1 MSMVSVTDYFTGL
14 EQRAA
19 VRASPRRRPRRS
31 WDEIMN
37 DPIVRRALARGGRPL
52 TTAAR
57 TSSAPAAPARPR
69 WQLEPPPRQTK
80 PRWLLPM
87 PPEPVEIRSETA
99 SPVTIDLSGRSWRTL
114 RDLARESSDGKETG
128 GFFFGPQ
135 FRGWHQRADVR
146 WVTRA
151 VKERAPGTAKLDIA
165 AVAAEKVELRR
176 SGADG
181 VDEQGFWHT
190 HPDSGNGTP
199 SPADLTVLLNAHDF
213 LKRPYVGLILTCR
226 ESDPRWNNPTVH
238 AWIVRRDGPLNRP
251 VCERALVT
259 TN

>member
-1 MSMVSVTDYFTGL
+1 MSMVSVTDYFADADVQA
-14 EQRAA
+14 EMRAKE
-19 VRASPRRRPRRS
+19 RRRMEILTRAVARHPQKRS
-31 WDEIMN
+31 
-37 DPIVRRALARGGRPL
+37 
-52 TTAAR
+52 R
-57 TSSAPAAPARPR
+57 TRSAPAAPAIPR
-69 WQLEPPPRQTK
+69 WQLEPPPRQTR

-87 PPEPVEIRSETA
+87 PPEQVEVRSESG

-135 FRGWHQRADVR
+135 LRGWHQRADVR

-151 VKERAPGTAKLDIA
+151 VKDRAPGTAKLDIA
-165 AVAAEKVELRR
+165 AVAAEKAELRR
-176 SGADG
+176 SGAG

-190 HPDSGNGTP
+190 HPDSGDGTP
-199 SPADLTVLLNAHDF
+199 SPADLSALLSAHDF

-226 ESDPRWNNPTVH
+226 ESDPRWNNPEVY
-238 AWIVRRDGPLNRP
+238 AWVVRRDGPLNRP
-251 VCERALVT
+251 VCEPALVT